1 MQIQLHCGAVFVN
14 YLFFYFVKKYT
25 LIMNNSIK
33 IPKFAENKFG
43 MMGSY
48 YGNILEEEL
57 KNKVAQDLFEGFD
70 TTQIIGRVD
79 FCVSVPGDPLG
90 LNEPE
95 SLLWAEAKQGTKHD
109 IYESFIQLILT
120 LGKERPQ
127 DTLLPPSFLGAFDA
141 EKIAFLPYSAILDVL
156 HQNDFNWNVA
166 PSDHKTK
173 EFLQLYALLEDA
185 LHHGLEIYYFE
196 LDSKELMHFIRH
208 NFNLQKRKGE
218 THIRINKNNFTH
230 IYFKWL
236 QAVKPTININW
247 DVAKKAGIMDA
258 DFYLAD
264 ILSKENNTLRE
275 KLFVLLQDDH
285 YLLDRKVNDFGLTDF
300 MRAEFTDKQVAHTQ
314 FWNKYARP
322 PRREYWDEI
331 VNRRDLLVP
340 SDVRERKGSFFTP
353 ARWVE
358 LSQQYIAA
366 ELGED
371 WQEHYYVWD
380 CCAGTGNLLAGLQN
394 KYNVYAST
402 LDKADV
408 QVMKQLN
415 FLLDTHVFQFDF
427 LNDPFFDETD
437 TNGNVI
443 KSKLPQSLQDIL
455 RDPEKRKRLV
465 VYINPPYA
473 EASNA
478 RTSAGTGENRTGLKR
493 TKFLEYNKD
502 KLGKAGNELF
512 AQFYA
517 RIISEIPTSVL
528 AQFSKLKIVQAP
540 NFSEFRKNFRA
551 LPGRFFLVPASTFD
565 NVTGNFPIAF
575 QIWYTATDDYFTET
589 YADIY
594 SSKGEYL
601 GQKYCLSVSDE
612 QVINRWLRHQKDKV
626 GVQIGWLRY
635 VPNDFQNNR
644 GVFITLSAKE
654 SDIRESRV
662 AKITI
667 DNFNAIAVYL
677 AVRHCIE
684 ATWLNDRDQFLYPN
698 DGWQSDV
705 DFQQNCLVYTLFSNA
720 NNIQSRYGTNH
731 WIPFTEEEV
740 NAQERFESHFMS
752 DYLAGKIQPETPQ
765 QGNLFAQTTATK
777 ASTVPLTPEAQ
788 AVMDAGRELWRYYHA
803 QPNVNPNASFYD
815 IRLYFQGTKT
825 LPSGKVMMNTD
836 STDATY
842 TTLITNLRQRL
853 KELAKA
859 IEPKVYEYG
868 FLKQ

>member
-1 MQIQLHCGAVFVN
+1 M
-14 YLFFYFVKKYT
+14 
-25 LIMNNSIK
+25 S
-33 IPKFAENKFG
+33 
-43 MMGSY
+43 SY

-57 KNKVAQDLFEGFD
+57 KNKVAQDLFPQFD

-79 FCVSVPGDPLG
+79 FCVSIPADPLG

-109 IYESFIQLILT
+109 IYHSFIQLILT

-127 DTLLPPSFLGAFDA
+127 DTMLPPAFLGAFDA

-166 PSDHKTK
+166 PSDHKSK
-173 EFLQLYALLEDA
+173 EFRQLQTLLEDL
-185 LHHGLEIYYFE
+185 LHRGLEIYDYE
-196 LDSKELMHFIRH
+196 RDSKELLHFVRH

-230 IYFKWL
+230 IYYKWL
-236 QAVKPTININW
+236 QVVKPTININW
-247 DVAKKAGIMDA
+247 DVAKKAGILDA

-314 FWNKYARP
+314 FWNRYARP
-322 PRREYWDEI
+322 PRREYWDDI
-331 VNRRDLLVP
+331 VGRRDLLVP

-380 CCAGTGNLLAGLQN
+380 CCAGTGNLLAGLQ
-394 KYNVYAST
+394 KKHNVYAST

-427 LNDPFFDETD
+427 LNDPFFDTYD
-437 TNGNVI
+437 SKGNLVS
-443 KSKLPQSLQDIL
+443 KSKLPETLQDII

-478 RTSAGTGENRTGLKR
+478 RQRTGTGTNRAMLAKGTLMYQKYQGEIGTAAR
-493 TKFLEYNKD
+493 
-502 KLGKAGNELF
+502 ELF
-512 AQFYA
+512 AQFFI
-517 RIISEIPTSVL
+517 RIHHELPTAML
-528 AQFSKLKIVQAP
+528 AEFSKLKILQAS
-540 NFSEFRKNFRA
+540 NFREFRKVFRA
-551 LPGRFFLVPASTFD
+551 KLGRNFCVPANTFD
-565 NVTGNFPIAF
+565 NVNGTFPIGF
-575 QIWYTATDDYFTET
+575 FLWHLDGSESFTET
-589 YADIY
+589 TTDLYHADGSYFGKKHIVSY
-594 SSKGEYL
+594 DNSKL
-601 GQKYCLSVSDE
+601 
-612 QVINRWLRHQKDKV
+612 VIEWLRHFYDKETPPIAYLRMI
-626 GVQIGWLRY
+626 GTDVQ
-635 VPNDFQNNR
+635 NSN
-644 GVFITLSAKE
+644 GVFITNHLTENDFKKKLYTHITAKNVE
-654 SDIRESRV
+654 EMCIYW
-662 AKITI
+662 
-667 DNFNAIAVYL
+667 AI
-677 AVRHCIE
+677 RHCLD
-684 ATWLNDRDQFLYPN
+684 ATWYNDRDQYLFPN
-698 DGWQSDV
+698 DKWMADE
-705 DFQQNCLVYTLFSNA
+705 DFRKNCLVFALFNNNVSSA
-720 NNIQSRYGTNH
+720 NGTNH

-740 NAQERFESHFMS
+740 DAQDRFESHFMN
-752 DYLAGKIQPETPQ
+752 DYLRGKIQPEAPQ
-765 QGNLFAQTTATK
+765 QGELFALGTQTSS
-777 ASTVPLTPEAQ
+777 STVNSLESGLHDNADEDGSATRD
-788 AVMDAGRELWRYYHA
+788 AVMDAGRELWRYYHR
-803 QPNVNPNASFYD
+803 QPGANPNASFYD
-815 IRLYFQGTKT
+815 IRLHFQGTKT
-825 LPSGKVMMNTD
+825 LPSGKVQMNTESND
-836 STDATY
+836 PTY

-853 KELAKA
+853 KELAAA

-868 FLKQ
+868 FLKK

>member
-1 MQIQLHCGAVFVN
+1 
-14 YLFFYFVKKYT
+14 
-25 LIMNNSIK
+25 
-33 IPKFAENKFG
+33 

-95 SLLWAEAKQGTKHD
+95 SMLWAEAKQGTKHD

-173 EFLQLYALLEDA
+173 EFLQLYSLLKDS
-185 LHHGLEIYYFE
+185 LNNGLEIYQYE
-196 LDSKELMHFIRH
+196 RDSKELMHFIRH

-218 THIRINKNNFTH
+218 SHIRINKNNFTH

-247 DVAKKAGIMDA
+247 DVAKKAGIIDA

-285 YLLDRKVNDFGLTDF
+285 YLLDRQVNDFGLTDF

-340 SDVRERKGSFFTP
+340 PDVRERKGSFFTP

-380 CCAGTGNLLAGLQN
+380 CCAGTGNLLAGLQKKHN
-394 KYNVYAST
+394 IYAST

-415 FLLDTHVFQFDF
+415 FLLDKHTFQFDF
-427 LNDPFFDETD
+427 LNDPFFDVTD
-437 TNGNVI
+437 DKGNVVV
-443 KSKLPQSLQDIL
+443 KSKLPASLQDIL
-455 RDPEKRKRLV
+455 RDPEKRKKLV
-465 VYINPPYA
+465 IYINPPYA

-478 RTSAGTGENRTGLKR
+478 RQRTGTGENRPMLAKETLMYKKYQGEIGMAAR
-493 TKFLEYNKD
+493 
-502 KLGKAGNELF
+502 ELF
-512 AQFYA
+512 AQFFI
-517 RIISEIPTSVL
+517 RIHHEIPTAML
-528 AQFSKLKIVQAP
+528 AEFSKLKILQAS
-540 NFSEFRKNFRA
+540 NFRDFRKVFRA
-551 LPGRFFLVPASTFD
+551 KLGRNFCVPANTFD
-565 NVTGNFPIAF
+565 NVTGSFPIGF
-575 QIWYTATDDYFTET
+575 FIWKLDNNQPFTET
-589 YADIY
+589 ISDFYNADGTFWKQKLL
-594 SSKGEYL
+594 SSYD
-601 GQKYCLSVSDE
+601 SDKL
-612 QVINRWLRHQKDKV
+612 VIEWLRNFYDKQGEVIAYLCMV
-626 GVQIGWLRY
+626 GTDVQHNNCIFIANKLSD
-635 VPNDFQNNR
+635 NDLKKKLYTYITANN
-644 GVFITLSAKE
+644 I
-654 SDIRESRV
+654 IQMC
-662 AKITI
+662 IYW
-667 DNFNAIAVYL
+667 AI
-677 AVRHCIE
+677 RHCID
-684 ATWLNDRDQFLYPN
+684 AAWNNDRDQYLYPISAWE
-698 DGWQSDV
+698 DDV
-705 DFQQNCLVYTLFSNA
+705 DFQKNCLVFALYNNNVSSA
-720 NNIQSRYGTNH
+720 NGTNH

-740 NAQERFESHFMS
+740 DAQERFESHFMS

-803 QPNVNPNASFYD
+803 QPGANPNASFYD

-842 TTLITNLRQRL
+842 TTLITNLRQRM